1 MIKFAFKSLEM
12 FRIVTIIAV
21 EVDVVLV
28 AIMII
33 NSFSLLFRL
42 LIVDD

>member
-1 MIKFAFKSLEM
+1 M